1 MGKTKANHLPK
12 ILRSKGELT
21 KFQIL
26 AEVLR
31 SQPHIKQKDIGD
43 TLGITVQA
51 VSKHFSRLE
60 KEGLLEAG
68 LRRANYKLT
77 PKAHEK
83 LQEYLA
89 DLESYARTLRQELKF
104 ERIWPALA
112 SHEIRAGETVNLEM
126 REGVLYA
133 VPFKNASM
141 ASGRA
146 ISNAAPGEDVGLI
159 DLRGQISLEQG
170 KVLIVK
176 LPSINEG
183 GSRVVDTDRVR
194 KLYDEFRP
202 HKVGVMGT
210 VGRAVLN
217 KLGLKAEIEFGISR
231 ASALAALRGLRVF
244 VLAVG
249 RMVSRI
255 IDEIELTNVRYNAN
269 ITYEVRD
276 CRKEVE
282 NQPTKNV

>member
-1 MGKTKANHLPK
+1 MPSDVQRKA
-12 ILRSKGELT
+12 GMW
-21 KFQIL
+21 FYC
-26 AEVLR
+26 A
-31 SQPHIKQKDIGD
+31 
-43 TLGITVQA
+43 
-51 VSKHFSRLE
+51 
-60 KEGLLEAG
+60 
-68 LRRANYKLT
+68 RANYKLT
-77 PKAHEK
+77 PKAHKRLE
-83 LQEYLA
+83 EYLA
-89 DLESYARTLRQELKF
+89 DLESYVRTLRQELKF

-112 SHEIRAGETVNLEM
+112 SNKIRAGETVNLEM

-133 VPFKNASM
+133 VPFKNASV

-146 ISNAAPGEDVGLI
+146 IFDAEAGEDVGLT
-159 DLRGQISLEQG
+159 DLRGQIGLERG

-183 GSRVVDTDRVR
+183 GSRAADIDKIWR
-194 KLYDEFRP
+194 LYDEFKP
-202 HKVGVMGT
+202 HKIGVMGT

-217 KLGLKAEIEFGISR
+217 KLGLKAEIEFGVSR

-255 IDEIELTNVRYNAN
+255 IDEVELTNVKHNAN

-276 CRKEVE
+276 CRKV
-282 NQPTKNV
+282 

>member
-1 MGKTKANHLPK
+1 MGKAKGNVFPK

-31 SQPHIKQKDIGD
+31 SQPHVKQKDIGD
-43 TLGITVQA
+43 ALGITVQA
-51 VSKHFSRLE
+51 VSKYFSRLE
-60 KEGLLEAG
+60 KEGFLEAG
-68 LRRANYKLT
+68 VRRANYKLT
-77 PKAHEK
+77 QKAHKK
-83 LQEYLA
+83 LEEYLA
-89 DLESYARTLRQELKF
+89 DLESYVRTLRQELKI
-104 ERIWPALA
+104 ERIWPAIA
-112 SHEIRAGETVNLEM
+112 SHRIRAGETVNLEM

-133 VPFKNASM
+133 VPFKNTSI
-141 ASGRA
+141 ASGKA
-146 ISNAAPGEDVGLI
+146 ISDAEPGEDVGLI
-159 DLRGQISLEQG
+159 DLRGQIRLEPG
-170 KVLIVK
+170 KVLIVE

-183 GSRVVDTDRVR
+183 GSRAVDIDKVR
-194 KLYDEFRP
+194 RLYNEFRP
-202 HKVGVMGT
+202 HKIGVMGT

-217 KLGLKAEIEFGISR
+217 KLGVKAGIEFGISN

-276 CRKEVE
+276 CQKETE
-282 NQPTKNV
+282 N